1 MVVVQACKI
10 QLLEYINFFNN
21 QSWQQCIEQAYRL
34 VKMRHRTGL
43 QAAAASFFPSFI
55 RDVLSKVSIRC
66 SIYLGLVCLLCHALR
81 LGCFLEAVFCMFGR
95 FGQQIQYGE
104 WLLKKCNGY
113 VLTLVTQFNNN
124 WSIQLFL
131 LN

>member
-1 MVVVQACKI
+1 MQNTAFGVH
-10 QLLEYINFFNN
+10 NFVTK
-21 QSWQQCIEQAYRL
+21 QSRQHCIEQAYRL
-34 VKMRHRTGL
+34 VKMRDRTGR
-43 QAAAASFFPSFI
+43 QAAVASFFPSFI
-55 RDVLSKVSIRC
+55 RDVLSKVSICC
-66 SIYLGLVCLLCHALR
+66 SIYLGLVCLPCHAQR
-81 LGCFLEAVFCMFGR
+81 LECFLEAVFCMFR
-95 FGQQIQYGE
+95 QQIQYGE

>member
-1 MVVVQACKI
+1 MFVVQACKI
-10 QLLEYINFFNN
+10 QLLEYINFLNY
-21 QSWQQCIEQAYRL
+21 QSWQHCIEQAYRL
-34 VKMRHRTGL
+34 VKMRDRTGR
-43 QAAAASFFPSFI
+43 QAAAAASFFPSFI

-66 SIYLGLVCLLCHALR
+66 SIYLGLVCLLCHAQR
-81 LGCFLEAVFCMFGR
+81 LGCFLEAVFCM